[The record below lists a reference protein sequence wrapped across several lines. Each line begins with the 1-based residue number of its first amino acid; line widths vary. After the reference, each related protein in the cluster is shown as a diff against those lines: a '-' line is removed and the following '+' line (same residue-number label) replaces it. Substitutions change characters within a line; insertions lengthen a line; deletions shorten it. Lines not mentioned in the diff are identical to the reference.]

1 MSHSTSSL
9 SSTFIA
15 PTSSTIIHE
24 VKAKCDRG
32 LALTCYYYFDF
43 NNIAKQGIRG
53 LLTSL
58 LSQLCAKS
66 DPCYHILSDL
76 YSENSAG
83 SQQPDNDAL
92 TECLKKMLR
101 LEQQPTKYIILDAL
115 DECPCT
121 SGFPTPREEVLDLLE
136 DLVGLNLQDLRICV
150 TSRPEIDIRNILDP
164 LASFNMSLHD
174 ESGQRQDILD
184 YICNVVHSD
193 RKMRRWRTE
202 DKQLV
207 INTLSAKADGM

>member
-15 PTSSTIIHE
+15 PTSSTIIQE

-76 YSENSAG
+76 YSENNAG

-150 TSRPEIDIRNILDP
+150 TSRPEIDIRNMLDP

-184 YICNVVHSD
+184 YIENVVHSD